1 MRALYYFLIGIVLF
15 YIDTAIGL
23 IIPMQIGTKDI
34 IFVPHLTLM
43 YLLIICVHRSF
54 GVAIILS
61 TVLGLITDLY
71 FGSFYGLYLFGY
83 ILFVVIQDFFFKTFY
98 RDDTML
104 FFVVLL
110 STIFLEIYVAIIY
123 SILGL
128 IAFNLFD
135 FVLYRL
141 IPTLVL
147 NFILLIIF
155 YPIITKFF
163 RKVQLKIDSKKA

>member
-98 RDDTML
+98 RDDAML

>member
-98 RDDTML
+98 RDYTML

-123 SILGL
+123 SVLGL
-128 IAFNLFD
+128 IAFNLFE

-141 IPTLVL
+141 IPTLGL

-155 YPIITKFF
+155 YPIIIKFF
-163 RKVQLKIDSKKA
+163 RKVQLKIDSKKP

>member
-23 IIPMQIGTKDI
+23 IIPMQIGMKDI

-110 STIFLEIYVAIIY
+110 STILLEIYVAIIY

>member
-43 YLLIICVHRSF
+43 YLLIICVYRSF

-98 RDDTML
+98 RDYTML
-104 FFVVLL
+104 FLVVLL

-128 IAFNLFD
+128 IAFNLFE

-141 IPTLVL
+141 IPTLGL

-155 YPIITKFF
+155 YPIIIKFF
-163 RKVQLKIDSKKA
+163 RKVQLKIDSKKP

>member
-23 IIPMQIGTKDI
+23 IIPMQISTKDI

>member
-1 MRALYYFLIGIVLF
+1 
-15 YIDTAIGL
+15 
-23 IIPMQIGTKDI
+23 
-34 IFVPHLTLM
+34 
-43 YLLIICVHRSF
+43 
-54 GVAIILS
+54 
-61 TVLGLITDLY
+61 
-71 FGSFYGLYLFGY
+71 Y

-98 RDDTML
+98 RDYTML
-104 FFVVLL
+104 FFRVLL
-110 STIFLEIYVAIIY
+110 STIFIEIYVAIIY

-128 IAFNLFD
+128 IAFDLFD

-163 RKVQLKIDSKKA
+163 RKVQLKIDSKKP